1 MIKTKKLIFA
11 MANYEKNINNF
22 IEFVYL
28 LNNIHLSIER
38 IKSITEDK
46 LMCLSDEE
54 ISIKRFSNSCNYIFN
69 NINQVFKE
77 EILDQ
82 AYYLLNNELP
92 NKDITK
98 NIIELYYQNY
108 DNSTEYLSS
117 LIHLFIIKN
126 IEKRNIEF
134 AFLVSN
140 YIIQKREGAFLIPY
154 EYSHSEY
161 LRAIKNNNL
170 SNLMR
175 VFFDI
180 KRFNKEK
187 KSRQL
192 SFEEVINRIK
202 EKKKYLIETFKMQ
215 KLYLFGSYA
224 KGKNTD
230 KSDIDFVVIFNDEL
244 INIEK
249 NEVKEKLIQYFESE
263 FNSDVDILDFSYALE
278 NLGENEME
286 NIVTL
291 I

>member
-1 MIKTKKLIFA
+1 MKKTKNNLI
-11 MANYEKNINNF
+11 ETI
-22 IEFVYL
+22 YL

-46 LMCLSDEE
+46 LTCLSDEE
-54 ISIKRFSNSCNYIFN
+54 ISIKRFSNCCNYIFN
-69 NINQVFKE
+69 NINQVFKK

-92 NKDITK
+92 NMDITK
-98 NIIELYYQNY
+98 KIMELYYQNY
-108 DNSTEYLSS
+108 DNSTEYLSAI
-117 LIHLFIIKN
+117 IHLFIINN

-140 YIIQKREGAFLIPY
+140 YIMQKREGAFLIPY
-154 EYSHSEY
+154 EYSHIEY
-161 LRAIKNNNL
+161 LRAVKNNNL

-187 KSRQL
+187 KTCQL

-202 EKKKYLIETFKMQ
+202 GKKEYLIETFKIQ
-215 KLYLFGSYA
+215 KLYLYGSYA

-230 KSDIDFVVIFNDEL
+230 KNDIDFVVIFNNEL

-249 NEVKEKLIQYFESE
+249 NEIKEKLIKYFENE
-263 FNSDVDILDFSYALE
+263 FNSDVDVLDFSYTLE